1 MQGDPVIVAEPEV
14 VTVTVPE
21 GLVGL
26 LLVSTTFTSQ
36 PVFPPTAMGDRVQ
49 LTWVTVEL
57 RLVMVT
63 LIVVG
68 VVVAPRGEAV
78 TWKLYEPGA
87 TEVATLIVRTLVAP
101 EIVGVTGLTVKLP
114 QVTPVGRLG
123 QDNVTG

>member
-1 MQGDPVIVAEPEV
+1 M
-14 VTVTVPE
+14 
-21 GLVGL
+21 
-26 LLVSTTFTSQ
+26 
-36 PVFPPTAMGDRVQ
+36 
-49 LTWVTVEL
+49 
-57 RLVMVT
+57 
-63 LIVVG
+63 VG

-123 QDNVTG
+123 QENVTG